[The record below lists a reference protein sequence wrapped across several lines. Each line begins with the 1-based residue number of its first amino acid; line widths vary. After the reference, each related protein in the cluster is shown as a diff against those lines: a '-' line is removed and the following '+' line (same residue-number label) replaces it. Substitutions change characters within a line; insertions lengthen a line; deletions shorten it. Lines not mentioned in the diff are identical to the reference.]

1 MSTWIMI
8 AINIVWFMWFFSFLR
23 FASKTGKLI
32 TLYASM
38 GRLYKIPLIVRLT
51 HIIGI
56 VFTIFWFSYLIFS

>member
-8 AINIVWFMWFFSFLR
+8 AINIVWFMWFFSFLY
-23 FASKTGKLI
+23 FGSKTGKLI

>member
-8 AINIVWFMWFFSFLR
+8 AINIVWFVWFFSFLH
-23 FASKTGKLI
+23 FGSKTGKLI

>member
-23 FASKTGKLI
+23 FGNETGKLI

-38 GRLYKIPLIVRLT
+38 GRLYKIPLIGRLT
-51 HIIGI
+51 HIVGI